1 MGRRAYRRVGV
12 LRVLQEG
19 AGGNV
24 SKKHRQATSRGPIKR
39 QCLSKNVAFKF
50 SNSEYHNTDPKQYP

>member
-39 QCLSKNVAFKF
+39 QCRAQRHQNVV
-50 SNSEYHNTDPKQYP
+50 EPRQ